1 MIDPAVEFR
10 RQAVLCRRM
19 AREALDLESR
29 GGWNRLADRWTRCAE
44 LEEARPSADTPDTD
58 TTRGRFIGTLPNPEA
73 ASVGDARAGS
83 LKRSPAERRRG
94 PKPSRGSARRLP
106 AVASCSCPTMAKPGP
121 GCA

>member
-44 LEEARPSADTPDTD
+44 LEEARPAP
-58 TTRGRFIGTLPNPEA
+58 
-73 ASVGDARAGS
+73 
-83 LKRSPAERRRG
+83 ERRHPRY
-94 PKPSRGSARRLP
+94 RHDERQIYRN
-106 AVASCSCPTMAKPGP
+106 AS
-121 GCA
+121 